1 MTNTPGARRTSPL
14 SLTTPV
20 ARLGAGLVAAVVAVA
35 AVVLGL
41 TLASGGGATAA
52 IGQPRAAVDTPAPAP
67 APAAP
72 ADEVA
77 DADAPVAREPRST
90 SADEPVSPQMQLD
103 DTDAERNARIGA
115 WQDCL
120 VEHGA
125 EYATDPRSLGV
136 APRPVADPVPPAASA
151 ACRSVL
157 PRLPVEL
164 NPNLNPDYVADSEA
178 NVRCL
183 REHGVMVH
191 LYRDTSVW
199 PDGLSWTYDSS
210 DVELP
215 ADQAQIEE
223 ACELAAF
230 GD

>member
-1 MTNTPGARRTSPL
+1 MTNTPGARRTSLPSL
-14 SLTTPV
+14 STPV
-20 ARLGAGLVAAVVAVA
+20 ARLATGLVAGVVAVA

-41 TLASGGGATAA
+41 TLVSGGGATAA
-52 IGQPRAAVDTPAPAP
+52 IGQPRAAVDVPAP
-67 APAAP
+67 APAAAAP
-72 ADEVA
+72 AGD
-77 DADAPVAREPRST
+77 DDAPVERERRSA

-183 REHGVMVH
+183 REHGIPVH

-215 ADQAQIEE
+215 ADQGRIEE
-223 ACELAAF
+223 DCELAAF
-230 GD
+230 AD